1 MQNEN
6 LSQRTAERLKSL
18 ILDEK
23 IYEYGQKLPNENE
36 LSEKLGIS
44 RTTLREA
51 IRILSAEGI
60 LTVKRGL
67 GTFVTEHMDQL
78 ANDVLGIQDIS
89 KMKITLRDLYE
100 TRMIFE
106 PEAAALAC
114 KRASDEEIDEIIYL
128 GEICQKQLLK
138 NPEGKARIDSETAF
152 HGAILKAS
160 HNEFLSKF
168 VPMLTESIEKT
179 ISMNYNLDAVA
190 EDAYK
195 DHILI
200 MNFLKRRDAEALKGA
215 VTIHLHHAVWN
226 EQLPMEEKGCH

>member
-1 MQNEN
+1 MQREN
-6 LSQRTAERLKSL
+6 LSQRTAESLKKL
-18 ILDEK
+18 ILEDK
-23 IYEYGQKLPNENE
+23 VYEYGQKLPNENE

-51 IRILSAEGI
+51 IRILSAEGV

-67 GTFVTEHMDQL
+67 GTFVTEQMGQL
-78 ANDVLGIQDIS
+78 ANDALGIQDLS

-114 KRASDEEIDEIIYL
+114 KRASDEEIEHIIRL
-128 GEICQKQLLK
+128 GEKCQRALKK
-138 NPEGKARIDSETAF
+138 NPQGKERIQSESDF

-168 VPMLTESIEKT
+168 VPMLTETIDKT
-179 ISMNYNLDAVA
+179 ISMNYNLDVVA

-215 VTIHLHHAVWN
+215 VTIHLHHAMWN
-226 EQLPMEEKGCH
+226 EQLPM